1 MYSYIDNFI
10 NYLQVE
16 KNASA
21 HTLES
26 YQNDLFQG
34 LEFFAAL
41 LKKEETGLQPGDI
54 DYAAARAYLAGLSS
68 RGLARTTINRKLA
81 AWRSF
86 FRYLSRE
93 GAAPENPWAR
103 TNHLRL
109 KKRLPAFLFEDD
121 CRLLV
126 EAPAGLSALAFRD
139 RALLETLYAA
149 GVRVGE
155 LVRLDLGDLDLPG
168 RLVRLLG
175 KGKKERIVPIGVP
188 ARDALQ
194 NYLHRGRPVLAQKG
208 NPGRALFLNCF
219 GNRLSTRGVQKI
231 IEKYIHLC
239 GLGRRISPHMFRHS
253 FATHLLDRG
262 ADLRA
267 VQELLG
273 HARLSTTQIYTHV
286 TRERL
291 KKVYQKSH
299 PRA

>member
-16 KNASA
+16 KNASG

-26 YQNDLFQG
+26 YQRDLFQG
-34 LEFFAAL
+34 LDFFAKL
-41 LKKEETGLQPGDI
+41 LKKKETDLLPGDL
-54 DYAAARAYLAGLSS
+54 DYAAARAYLAALSS

-86 FRYLSRE
+86 FRFLSRE

-103 TNHLRL
+103 TSHLRL

-126 EAPAGLSALAFRD
+126 EAPAEPNPLALRN

-149 GVRVGE
+149 GMRVGE
-155 LVRLDLGDLDLPG
+155 LVRLDLSDLDLQG
-168 RLVRLLG
+168 RLIRLLG
-175 KGKKERIVPIGVP
+175 KGKKERLAPIGIP

-194 NYLHRGRPVLAQKG
+194 NYLDKGRPVLAEKG
-208 NPGRALFLNCF
+208 NPGQALFLNCF
-219 GNRLSTRGVQKI
+219 GNRLSIRGVQKI
-231 IEKYIHLC
+231 IEKYTHLC
-239 GLGRRISPHMFRHS
+239 GLGRRVSPHMFRHS

-262 ADLRA
+262 ADIRA
-267 VQELLG
+267 VQEFLG

-291 KKVYQKSH
+291 KQVYRKSH

>member
-34 LEFFAAL
+34 LEFFAEL
-41 LKKEETGLQPGDI
+41 LEKSETGLQPGDI
-54 DYAAARAYLAGLSS
+54 DYPAVRAYLAALNKK
-68 RGLARTTINRKLA
+68 GLARPTINRKLA

-86 FRYLSRE
+86 YRFLSRE
-93 GAAPENPWAR
+93 GTAPANPWAR
-103 TNHLRL
+103 TSHLRA
-109 KKRLPAFLFEDD
+109 KKRLPSFLFEDD
-121 CRLLV
+121 CRQLV
-126 EAPAGLSALAFRD
+126 EAPAGENALDLRN
-139 RALLETLYAA
+139 RALLETIYAA

-155 LVRLDLGDLDLPG
+155 LARLDLDDLDLPG
-168 RLVRLLG
+168 RQLRVLG
-175 KGKKERIVPIGVP
+175 KGKKERLAPIGIP

-194 NYLHRGRPVLAQKG
+194 LYLDRGRPVLAAKG

-219 GNRLSTRGVQKI
+219 GNRLSVRGVQKI
-231 IEKYIHLC
+231 IAGYACLS
-239 GLGRRISPHMFRHS
+239 GLGRRVSPHMFRHS

-262 ADLRA
+262 ADIRA

-291 KKVYQKSH
+291 KQVYRKSH